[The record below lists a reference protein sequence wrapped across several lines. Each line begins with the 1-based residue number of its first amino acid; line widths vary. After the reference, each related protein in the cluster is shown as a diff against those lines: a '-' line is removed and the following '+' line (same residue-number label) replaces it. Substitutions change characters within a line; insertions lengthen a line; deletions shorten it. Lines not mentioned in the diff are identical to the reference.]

1 MTDATTTWRRR
12 TPTAHAPSAPV
23 VPAARGLG
31 PAQVALAAVLLAH
44 AVISAVQ
51 VLVLNPLAA
60 IPGRGLAEIYAGV
73 TASGESMSVPTVFAA
88 LALPLVLGAA
98 VLAQTARS
106 SLSRTTSTGL
116 LLGLVAF
123 SAVTYWF
130 ASGGPAMA
138 LADAYLISG
147 APYSP
152 WWMVPAGLSLAAL
165 ATLAIRA
172 RRDASR

>member
-1 MTDATTTWRRR
+1 MTDATTAWRRR
-12 TPTAHAPSAPV
+12 TPTAHAPSTPV
-23 VPAARGLG
+23 TPAARGIG
-31 PAQVALAAVLLAH
+31 PAQVALAVVLLVH
-44 AVISAVQ
+44 ALLSAVQ

-60 IPGRGLAEIYAGV
+60 LPGRPLEEIYAGV
-73 TASGESMSVPTVFAA
+73 TARGESMSVPTVVAA
-88 LALPLVLGAA
+88 LVLPLVLGVA

-106 SLSRTTSTGL
+106 SLSRETSTGL

-130 ASGGPAMA
+130 ASAGPAMA

-152 WWMVPAGLSLAAL
+152 LWMAPAGLSLAAL